1 MAFILSMSDSESPL
15 DGAVGSTA
23 MDLKLGK
30 LGNIAKKRRINTFE
44 ILEEKNWFDKIGQ
57 ISKGPYFNYVS
68 T

>member
-30 LGNIAKKRRINTFE
+30 LGNIAKKRRRRNTFE
-44 ILEEKNWFDKIGQ
+44 ILEEKKPGLIKLVKISDSQ
-57 ISKGPYFNYVS
+57 PLEF
-68 T
+68 

>member
-30 LGNIAKKRRINTFE
+30 LGNIAKKRRRRNTFE
-44 ILEEKNWFDKIGQ
+44 ILEEKNL
-57 ISKGPYFNYVS
+57 V
-68 T
+68 